1 MKLKKIASLM
11 LAGVMAV
18 SILAGCSGNTTDDNT
33 NNGDD
38 GTITVPASNASTVFQ
53 KALSSTANIKIDMA
67 DNGTLNT
74 NLNTAVE
81 NLTSSTIKLFNNIN
95 KGVMNFA
102 VDGYWWMSDENQM
115 VGNVVDSILGG
126 DLKIIANE
134 MGADTMWT
142 GAFAALRPTFNEAES
157 ETVTVLYAVDSAVSE
172 DAAVK
177 QVAKRLDDAIC
188 QLRIDDDNSGETT
201 GLPGGKPATEKLA
214 MKKPGVDATTLHYEY
229 TGSVSVASKILTEN
243 HGMGMRIVAV
253 QITRTAVA

>member
-1 MKLKKIASLM
+1 MKLKKIASLA

-18 SILAGCSGNTTDDNT
+18 SMLAGCSGSTTNDNP
-33 NNGDD
+33 NGDD
-38 GTITVPASNASTVFQ
+38 NTITVPASNASTVFQ
-53 KALSSTANIKIDMA
+53 KALSSKANIKIDMA

-81 NLTSSTIKLFNNIN
+81 NLTSSTIKVFNNIN

-102 VDGYWWMSDENQM
+102 VNGYYWMGEEGQM
-115 VGNVVDSILGG
+115 IGNVVDSVIGG
-126 DLKIIANE
+126 DLKIIADE
-134 MGADTMWT
+134 MGADDMWLN
-142 GAFAALRPTFNEAES
+142 AFAALRPTFNEAES
-157 ETVTVLYAVDSAVSE
+157 ETVTMLYAVDSAVSE

-177 QVAKRLDDAIC
+177 QVAKRLDGAISLL
-188 QLRIDDDNSGETT
+188 QIDDDVIDPSIATPAVA
-201 GLPGGKPATEKLA
+201 GLAEVNPGL
-214 MKKPGVDATTLHYEY
+214 DWTTLHYEY

>member
-1 MKLKKIASLM
+1 MKLKKIASLA

-18 SILAGCSGNTTDDNT
+18 SMLAACNGSTTNDNT
-33 NNGDD
+33 NGDD
-38 GTITVPASNASTVFQ
+38 NTITVPASNASTVFQ
-53 KALSSTANIKIDMA
+53 KALSSKANIKIDMA

-81 NLTSSTIKLFNNIN
+81 NLTSSTIKVFNNIN

-102 VDGYWWMSDENQM
+102 VNGYYWMGEEGQM
-115 VGNVVDSILGG
+115 IGNVVDSVIGG
-126 DLKIIANE
+126 DLKIIADE
-134 MGADTMWT
+134 MGADDMWLN
-142 GAFAALRPTFNEAES
+142 AFAALRPTFNEAES
-157 ETVTVLYAVDSAVSE
+157 ETVTMLYAVDSAVSE

-177 QVAKRLDDAIC
+177 QVAKRLDGAISLL
-188 QLRIDDDNSGETT
+188 QIDDDVIDPSIATPAVA
-201 GLPGGKPATEKLA
+201 GLAEVNPGL
-214 MKKPGVDATTLHYEY
+214 DWTTLHYEY

>member
-1 MKLKKIASLM
+1 MKLKKIASLA

-18 SILAGCSGNTTDDNT
+18 SMLAGCSGSTTNDNT
-33 NNGDD
+33 NGDD
-38 GTITVPASNASTVFQ
+38 NTITVPASNASTVFQ
-53 KALSSTANIKIDMA
+53 KALSSKANIKIDMA

-81 NLTSSTIKLFNNIN
+81 NLTSSTIKLFNTVN
-95 KGVMNFA
+95 KGVLNFA
-102 VDGYWWMSDENQM
+102 TDSFGWIGEEGDFINAVDMIM
-115 VGNVVDSILGG
+115 AG
-126 DLKIIANE
+126 DLKIVADE
-134 MGADTMWT
+134 MGATALQV
-142 GAFAALRPTFNEAES
+142 GAFKDLIPGYNEADT
-157 ETVTVLYAVDSAVSE
+157 ETVTMLYAVDSAVSE

-188 QLRIDDDNSGETT
+188 QLRIDDDNSGEVI
-201 GLPGGKPATEKLA
+201 GIPGGKPAATPLKVEV
-214 MKKPGVDATTLHYEY
+214 KPGVDATTLHYEY

>member
-18 SILAGCSGNTTDDNT
+18 SMLTACNGSTTNDNT
-33 NNGDD
+33 NGDD
-38 GTITVPASNASTVFQ
+38 NTITVPASNASTVFQ
-53 KALSSTANIKIDMA
+53 KALSSKANIKIDMA

-81 NLTSSTIKLFNNIN
+81 NLTSSTIKVFNNIN

-102 VDGYWWMSDENQM
+102 VNGYYWMGEEGQM
-115 VGNVVDSILGG
+115 IGNVVDSVIGG
-126 DLKIIANE
+126 DLKIIADE
-134 MGADTMWT
+134 MGADDMWLN
-142 GAFAALRPTFNEAES
+142 AFAALRPTFNEAES
-157 ETVTVLYAVDSAVSE
+157 ETVTMLYAVDSAVSE

-177 QVAKRLDDAIC
+177 QVAKRLDGAISLL
-188 QLRIDDDNSGETT
+188 QIDDDVIDPSIATPAVA
-201 GLPGGKPATEKLA
+201 GLAEVNPGL
-214 MKKPGVDATTLHYEY
+214 DWTTLHYEY

>member
-1 MKLKKIASLM
+1 MKLKKIASLA

-18 SILAGCSGNTTDDNT
+18 SMLAGCSGSTTNYNT
-33 NNGDD
+33 NGDD
-38 GTITVPASNASTVFQ
+38 NTITVPASNASTVFQ
-53 KALSSTANIKIDMA
+53 KALSSKANIKIDMA

-81 NLTSSTIKLFNNIN
+81 NLTSSTIKVFNNIN

-102 VDGYWWMSDENQM
+102 VNGYYWMGEEGQM
-115 VGNVVDSILGG
+115 IGNVVDSVIGG
-126 DLKIIANE
+126 DLKIIADE
-134 MGADTMWT
+134 MGADDMWLN
-142 GAFAALRPTFNEAES
+142 AFAALRPTFNEAES
-157 ETVTVLYAVDSAVSE
+157 ETVTMLYAVDSAVSE

-177 QVAKRLDDAIC
+177 QVAKRLDGAISLL
-188 QLRIDDDNSGETT
+188 QIDDDVIDPSIATPAVA
-201 GLPGGKPATEKLA
+201 GLAEVNPGL
-214 MKKPGVDATTLHYEY
+214 DWTTLHYEY

>member
-18 SILAGCSGNTTDDNT
+18 SMLAGCSGSTTDDNT

-38 GTITVPASNASTVFQ
+38 NTTTVPASNASTVFA
-53 KALSSTANIKIDMA
+53 KALSDKANIKIDMA
-67 DNGTLNT
+67 DSGTLNT
-74 NLNTAVE
+74 NLNTAME
-81 NLTSSTIKLFNNIN
+81 NVTSSTIKLFNTVN
-95 KGVMNFA
+95 KGVLNFA
-102 VDGYWWMSDENQM
+102 TDSFGWIGENGDVINAIDM
-115 VGNVVDSILGG
+115 IMAG
-126 DLKIIANE
+126 DLKIVADEMDATALQAGAFKNLIPKYNE
-134 MGADTMWT
+134 ADT
-142 GAFAALRPTFNEAES
+142 
-157 ETVTVLYAVDSAVSE
+157 ETVTVLYAVDSTVSE

-188 QLRIDDDNSGETT
+188 KLRIDDDNSGETT
-201 GLPGGKPATEKLA
+201 GLPGGKPAPTKVMESA
-214 MKKPGVDATTLHYEY
+214 GVDATTLHYEY

>member
-1 MKLKKIASLM
+1 MKLKKIASLA

-18 SILAGCSGNTTDDNT
+18 SMLAGCSGSTTNDNT
-33 NNGDD
+33 NGDD
-38 GTITVPASNASTVFQ
+38 NTITVPASNASTVFQ
-53 KALSSTANIKIDMA
+53 KALSSKANIKIDMA

-81 NLTSSTIKLFNNIN
+81 NLTSSTIKVFNNIN

-102 VDGYWWMSDENQM
+102 VNGYYWMGEEGQM
-115 VGNVVDSILGG
+115 IGNVVDSVIGG
-126 DLKIIANE
+126 DLKIIADE
-134 MGADTMWT
+134 MGADDMWLN
-142 GAFAALRPTFNEAES
+142 AFAALRPTFNEAES
-157 ETVTVLYAVDSAVSE
+157 ETVTMLYAVDSAVSE

-177 QVAKRLDDAIC
+177 QVAKRLDGAISLL
-188 QLRIDDDNSGETT
+188 QTDDDVIDPSIATPAVA
-201 GLPGGKPATEKLA
+201 GLAEVNPGL
-214 MKKPGVDATTLHYEY
+214 DWTTLHYEY

>member
-1 MKLKKIASLM
+1 MKLKKIASLA

-18 SILAGCSGNTTDDNT
+18 SMLAGCSGSTTNDNT
-33 NNGDD
+33 NGDD
-38 GTITVPASNASTVFQ
+38 NTITVPASNASTVFQ
-53 KALSSTANIKIDMA
+53 KALSSKANIKIDMA

-81 NLTSSTIKLFNNIN
+81 NLTSSTIKVFNNIN

-102 VDGYWWMSDENQM
+102 VNGYWWMSDEGQM
-115 VGNVVDSILGG
+115 IGNVVDSVIGG
-126 DLKIIANE
+126 DLKIIADE
-134 MGADTMWT
+134 MGADDMWLS
-142 GAFAALRPTFNEAES
+142 AFAALRPTFNEAES
-157 ETVTVLYAVDSAVSE
+157 ETVTMLYAVDSAVSE

-177 QVAKRLDDAIC
+177 QVAKRLDGAISLL
-188 QLRIDDDNSGETT
+188 QIDDDVIDPSIATPAVA
-201 GLPGGKPATEKLA
+201 GLAEVNPGL
-214 MKKPGVDATTLHYEY
+214 DWTTLHYEY

>member
-1 MKLKKIASLM
+1 MKLKKIASLA

-18 SILAGCSGNTTDDNT
+18 SMLAGCSGSTTNDNT
-33 NNGDD
+33 NGDD
-38 GTITVPASNASTVFQ
+38 NTITVPASNASTVFQ
-53 KALSSTANIKIDMA
+53 KALSSKSNIKIDMA

-81 NLTSSTIKLFNNIN
+81 NLTSSTIKVFNNIN

-102 VDGYWWMSDENQM
+102 VNGYYWMGEEGQM
-115 VGNVVDSILGG
+115 IGNVVDSVIGG
-126 DLKIIANE
+126 DLKIIADE
-134 MGADTMWT
+134 MGADDMWLN
-142 GAFAALRPTFNEAES
+142 AFAALRPTFNEAES
-157 ETVTVLYAVDSAVSE
+157 ETVTMLYAVDSAVSE

-177 QVAKRLDDAIC
+177 QVAKRLDGAISLL
-188 QLRIDDDNSGETT
+188 QIDDDVIDPSIATPAVA
-201 GLPGGKPATEKLA
+201 GLAEVNPGL
-214 MKKPGVDATTLHYEY
+214 DWTTLHYEY

>member
-1 MKLKKIASLM
+1 MKLKKIASLA

-18 SILAGCSGNTTDDNT
+18 SMLAGCSGSTTNDNT
-33 NNGDD
+33 NGDD
-38 GTITVPASNASTVFQ
+38 NTITVPASNASTVFQ
-53 KALSSTANIKIDMA
+53 KALSSKANIKIDMA

-81 NLTSSTIKLFNNIN
+81 NLTSSTIKVFNNIN

-102 VDGYWWMSDENQM
+102 VNGYYWMGEEGQM
-115 VGNVVDSILGG
+115 IGNVVDSVIGG
-126 DLKIIANE
+126 DLKIIADE
-134 MGADTMWT
+134 MGADDMWLN
-142 GAFAALRPTFNEAES
+142 AFAALRPTFNEAES
-157 ETVTVLYAVDSAVSE
+157 ETVTMLYAVDSAVSE

-177 QVAKRLDDAIC
+177 QVAKRLDGAISLL
-188 QLRIDDDNSGETT
+188 QIDDDVIDPSIATPAVA
-201 GLPGGKPATEKLA
+201 GLAEVNPGL
-214 MKKPGVDATTLHYEY
+214 DWTTLHYEY

>member
-18 SILAGCSGNTTDDNT
+18 SMLAGCSGSTTDDNT

-38 GTITVPASNASTVFQ
+38 NTTTVPASNASTVFA
-53 KALSSTANIKIDMA
+53 KALSDKANIKIDMA

-74 NLNTAVE
+74 NLNTAME
-81 NLTSSTIKLFNNIN
+81 NVTSSTIKLFNTVN
-95 KGVMNFA
+95 KGVLNFA
-102 VDGYWWMSDENQM
+102 T
-115 VGNVVDSILGG
+115 DSFGWINEGGDVINAIDMIMAG
-126 DLKIIANE
+126 DLKIVADEMDATALQVGAFKHLIPKYNE
-134 MGADTMWT
+134 ADT
-142 GAFAALRPTFNEAES
+142 

-177 QVAKRLDDAIC
+177 QVAKRLDNAIC
-188 QLRIDDDNSGETT
+188 QLRIDDDNSNEEEGLIGGE
-201 GLPGGKPATEKLA
+201 PAPKTLKAADL
-214 MKKPGVDATTLHYEY
+214 GSVDATTLHYEY

>member
-1 MKLKKIASLM
+1 MKLKKIASLA

-18 SILAGCSGNTTDDNT
+18 SMLAGCSGSTTNDNT
-33 NNGDD
+33 NGDD
-38 GTITVPASNASTVFQ
+38 NTITVPASNASTVFQ
-53 KALSSTANIKIDMA
+53 KALSSKANIKIDMA

-81 NLTSSTIKLFNNIN
+81 NLTSSTIKVFNNIN

-102 VDGYWWMSDENQM
+102 VNGYYWMGEEGQM
-115 VGNVVDSILGG
+115 IGNVVDSVIGG
-126 DLKIIANE
+126 DLKIIADE
-134 MGADTMWT
+134 MGADDMWLN
-142 GAFAALRPTFNEAES
+142 AFAALRPTFNEAES
-157 ETVTVLYAVDSAVSE
+157 ETVTMLYAVDSAVSE

-177 QVAKRLDDAIC
+177 QVAKRLDGAISLL
-188 QLRIDDDNSGETT
+188 QIDDDVIDPSIATPAVA
-201 GLPGGKPATEKLA
+201 GLAEVNPGL
-214 MKKPGVDATTLHYEY
+214 DWTTLHYEN